1 MDASEVNSF
10 LTHLAV
16 KENVAASTQNQ
27 ALCAIVFLYKHVLKQ
42 ELGDLGDMVWAKKP
56 KKLPVVL
63 TKEEVKAVLNH
74 LCGANWIMTMLL
86 YGSGLRL
93 LECLRLRVKDIDFGY
108 NQIVARD
115 TKGNVD
121 RVTMLSQNVKTPL
134 QQHLEKVK
142 KIHEADLKKGYGAV
156 YLPYALERKYPHA
169 NQEWGWQY
177 VFPASQLSIDPRS
190 GIKRRHHL
198 HETVLQKAIKVA
210 IHKARIV
217 KHASCHT
224 FRHSF
229 ATHLIEDG
237 YDIRNIQELLGHK
250 DVKTTRYINC
260 IPGKSEQQNFSN
272 YSSIPS
278 ITQ

>member
-1 MDASEVNSF
+1 
-10 LTHLAV
+10 
-16 KENVAASTQNQ
+16 
-27 ALCAIVFLYKHVLKQ
+27 
-42 ELGDLGDMVWAKKP
+42 MVWAKKP

-93 LECLRLRVKDIDFGY
+93 SECLRLRVKDIDFSY

-121 RVTMLSQNVKTPL
+121 RVTMLSQSVKTPL

-142 KIHEADLKKGYGAV
+142 KIHEADLKKGYGSV
-156 YLPYALERKYPHA
+156 YIPYALERKYSHA
-169 NQEWGWQY
+169 NREWGWQY

-198 HETVLQKAIKVA
+198 HETVLQRAIKVA
-210 IHKARIV
+210 IRKAGIV

-224 FRHSF
+224 FRHSL

-237 YDIRNIQELLGHK
+237 YDIRTI
-250 DVKTTRYINC
+250 
-260 IPGKSEQQNFSN
+260 
-272 YSSIPS
+272 
-278 ITQ
+278 